1 MAKEK
6 KLETIL
12 VSLDSLL
19 DTRLS
24 TVALINKDI
33 ANNLL
38 LSDDYYTRDEDV
50 FEGIDKDVY
59 RKLYAD
65 RNIVTLQNSL
75 LTNMVPLL
83 RHLVGKLKEQSIVRP
98 FHDGAR
104 LAINTHPYK
113 LTIEE
118 QNEIGKAIAVW
129 MHGIAPVNIVNLN
142 NSELTPIHCKN
153 NYSLMVMYDYGEWL
167 ETNADLFLKTQIP
180 DVSMFVPAIYFI
192 NKPSK
197 EELDRML
204 RESMH
209 PMKAIKTLAK
219 GIISLELIDSVFYS
233 VINKKYEDLK
243 L

>member
-1 MAKEK
+1 
-6 KLETIL
+6 
-12 VSLDSLL
+12 
-19 DTRLS
+19 
-24 TVALINKDI
+24 
-33 ANNLL
+33 
-38 LSDDYYTRDEDV
+38 
-50 FEGIDKDVY
+50 
-59 RKLYAD
+59 
-65 RNIVTLQNSL
+65 
-75 LTNMVPLL
+75 
-83 RHLVGKLKEQSIVRP
+83 
-98 FHDGAR
+98 
-104 LAINTHPYK
+104 
-113 LTIEE
+113 
-118 QNEIGKAIAVW
+118 
-129 MHGIAPVNIVNLN
+129 
-142 NSELTPIHCKN
+142 
-153 NYSLMVMYDYGEWL
+153 MVMYDYGEWL